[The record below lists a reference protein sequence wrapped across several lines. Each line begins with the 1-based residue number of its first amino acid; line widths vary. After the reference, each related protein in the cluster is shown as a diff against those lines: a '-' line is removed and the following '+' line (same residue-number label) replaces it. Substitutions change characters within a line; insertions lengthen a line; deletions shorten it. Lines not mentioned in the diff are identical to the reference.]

1 MYKIVFDIA
10 LATWHR
16 ANATYI
22 KVTRMHWQEF
32 SEAAERLE
40 GKHWRTRI
48 ARRLGR
54 SPSTIWRW
62 EKKGHIPKAAEGAV
76 RSMLDIPSPNS
87 QSDLIAAALIKAFN
101 IKMIG

>member
-1 MYKIVFDIA
+1 M
-10 LATWHR
+10 T
-16 ANATYI
+16 
-22 KVTRMHWQEF
+22 MHWQDF

-62 EKKGHIPKAAEGAV
+62 EKKGFIPKAAEGAV
-76 RSMLDIPSPNS
+76 KSMLDIRPPKS
-87 QSDLIAAALIKAFN
+87 QSDLIAEALIKALD
-101 IKMIG
+101 IKMIGERT